1 MTYVVDASV
10 VIKWLVPEEG
20 SEQAAAVM
28 QLPLVA
34 PELLVAECVN
44 VLWRKAVRGSIGLE
58 DALERAQL
66 LQAAGVALEPMQP
79 LATEI
84 LALSLRLNH
93 SAYDCAYLALAQRL
107 DGVLLTADQELV
119 GRCQQPDAADLAPY
133 IRSLYQLG
141 REAGERPARPYR
153 ARRARGHI

>member
-44 VLWRKAVRGSIGLE
+44 VLWRKAVRGSIGAE

-107 DGVLLTADQELV
+107 DGVLLTADRKLV
-119 GRCQQPDAADLAPY
+119 GRCQQPDAADLAPH
-133 IRSLYQLG
+133 IRSLYQVG
-141 REAGERPARPYR
+141 REVGERPARPYR
-153 ARRARGHI
+153 ARRARA